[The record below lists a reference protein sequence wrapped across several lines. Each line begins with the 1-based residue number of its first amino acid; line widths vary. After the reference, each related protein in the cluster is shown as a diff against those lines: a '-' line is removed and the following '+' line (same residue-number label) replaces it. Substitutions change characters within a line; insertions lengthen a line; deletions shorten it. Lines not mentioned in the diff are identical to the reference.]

1 MLRQAD
7 VVSSIRG
14 AQGGY
19 ILAHEPDEIIVGTVI
34 RALEGSMAP
43 AACAVEGFR
52 CRNADSCV
60 ESFLYKK
67 IRQSIDQVIDHITL
81 GDMLRQEREECLT
94 ERAVSYTHL
103 DVYKR
108 QGMERLLLVMQ
119 AQNVIIEE
127 PSRCDV
133 FVHTF
138 GDVDRAFAL
147 CMQLRRAGVKAE
159 FDPLNRSTKAQMRY
173 AEKLGATNTSQRE
186 EMCIRDR

>member
-1 MLRQAD
+1 MRISTKGRYGLKAVLELGRRNGQGPVSVRELAGCIDISATYLEQLFKMLRQAD

-19 ILAHEPDEIIVGTVI
+19 ILAHKPDEIIVGTVI

-60 ESFLYKK
+60 ESFLYKR

-94 ERAVSYTHL
+94 ERAP
-103 DVYKR
+103 
-108 QGMERLLLVMQ
+108 ECALV
-119 AQNVIIEE
+119 EE
-127 PSRCDV
+127 
-133 FVHTF
+133 
-138 GDVDRAFAL
+138 
-147 CMQLRRAGVKAE
+147 
-159 FDPLNRSTKAQMRY
+159 
-173 AEKLGATNTSQRE
+173 
-186 EMCIRDR
+186 